1 MKLRRILVTRNPFF
15 FNFEKNLSMPVLGCL
30 VDFFQTNQKHPYF
43 EKM

>member
-1 MKLRRILVTRNPFF
+1 MKLRVRRILVTRFF

-30 VDFFQTNQKHPYF
+30 VDFFETNQKHPYF